1 MPAYTKTVKVPG
13 RSAQDLFEKISK
25 DIGPMIEKWGV
36 SQGVELTH
44 DPATRQ
50 LYLKSSLI
58 SATLTCSEGCM
69 VLDAKLSLLA
79 LPFRSKIDEQID
91 RWVSKSFPA

>member
-13 RSAQDLFEKISK
+13 LTAQDLFEKISK

-36 SQGVELTH
+36 SQGIELTR
-44 DPATRQ
+44 DPANRQ
-50 LYLKSSLI
+50 VYLKSSLV
-58 SATLTCSEGCM
+58 SATLTCTEGCM

-79 LPFRSKIDEQID
+79 MPFRSKIDEQID
-91 RWVSKSFPA
+91 RWVSKNFPA